1 MKKVKILFVISII
14 FILAFLLCS
23 CNCDPG
29 DHIWY
34 IVRVKHDVEYANGQT
49 IKTWTTANVH
59 EGQPQGI
66 HNGNVNITFY
76 EDGTVVF
83 NPLDSDEEL
92 HGTYTL
98 KHNGF
103 FKDTNFTI
111 TFANGEKTTNGKAA
125 SYYGGSDMEFEFRG
139 VNYVF
144 TDRANGS
151 TDKEEYIRRMEWLAH
166 DVREKANG
174 LYDGYVTLENSGA
187 KLTYEYFDKVKEIDL
202 YQSGFMVTAVQ
213 ITAEN
218 ELIIL
223 DALKD
228 GECICYTFDYD
239 TREDEEPYRAVV
251 YYVDPLA
258 DDLPPEE
265 PRRYTLVEIVPE
277 LQYYIENPDSILLKL
292 FKEHIPAI
300 EGEFNE
306 HLYISG
312 ADNID
317 IWLGRFFD
325 GSVTF
330 IEDERPLDIDD
341 QHFRYIMKLSDKSGE
356 HTNVIIRYECG
367 MIYRNDKWYSII
379 GDFPTWYGGDPALS
393 FSCKNYSMRIWLG
406 GAHEGYYSINGLE
419 FKEDKK
425 QDYEYPETQ
434 NICVLVGDIGEI
446 TVYDETHFYYN
457 GKYYIVTSEKNFSGL
472 YS

>member
-1 MKKVKILFVISII
+1 MKKLKYIFLISLIGI
-14 FILAFLLCS
+14 VAFLLCS
-23 CNCDPG
+23 CNCDPA
-29 DHIWY
+29 DHTWY
-34 IVRVKHDVEYANGQT
+34 IVKVKHDVTYANGQT

-66 HNGNVNITFY
+66 HNGTVSISFN
-76 EDGTVVF
+76 EDGAVIF
-83 NPLDSDEEL
+83 DPADSDEVL
-92 HGTYTL
+92 YGTYTL
-98 KHNGF
+98 KHNGL
-103 FKDTNFTI
+103 FKDTDFTI
-111 TFANGEKTTNGKAA
+111 VFANGEKTTNGKAA

-144 TDRANGS
+144 TDRANDS
-151 TDKEEYIRRMEWLAH
+151 TDEEEYISRMEWLAH
-166 DVREKANG
+166 DVRNKGNG
-174 LYDGYVTLENSGA
+174 LYDGYVTLDDGGA
-187 KLTYEYFDKVKEIDL
+187 KLTYEYFDNVKELDL

-218 ELIIL
+218 EVMIL
-223 DALKD
+223 DALKE

-239 TREDEEPYRAVV
+239 TKENRAVI
-251 YYVDPLA
+251 YYVDPLP
-258 DDLPPEE
+258 DELPPEE

-292 FKEHIPAI
+292 SKEHTPAI

-306 HLYISG
+306 HLYIGG

-330 IEDERPLDIDD
+330 IEDATPREIDD
-341 QHFRYIMKLSDKSGE
+341 QHFRYIMKLSDRSGE
-356 HTNVIIRYECG
+356 HVNVIIRYECG
-367 MIYRNDKWYSII
+367 MIYRNDRWYSII

-393 FSCKNYSMRIWLG
+393 FSCKNYSMKISLG
-406 GAHEGYYSINGLE
+406 GAHEGYYNINGLE

-425 QDYEYPETQ
+425 QDYEYPETH
-434 NICVLVGDIGEI
+434 NICILVGDIGEI
-446 TVYDETHFYYN
+446 SVYDETHFYYN
-457 GKYYIVTSEKNFSGL
+457 GKHYTVTSEKDFSEL